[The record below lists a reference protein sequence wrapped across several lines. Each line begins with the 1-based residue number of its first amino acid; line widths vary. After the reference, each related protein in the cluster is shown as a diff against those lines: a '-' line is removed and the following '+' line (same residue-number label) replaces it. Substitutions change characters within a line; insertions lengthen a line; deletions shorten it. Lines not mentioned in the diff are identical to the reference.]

1 MIMRN
6 NKYVTI
12 FFKYFNKLI
21 ILDSLLYLF
30 VYLVVIE
37 RNQFELETFE
47 LTELT

>member
-21 ILDSLLYLF
+21 ILDSLLYL
-30 VYLVVIE
+30 VVIE
-37 RNQFELETFE
+37 TNQFELETFE